1 MDKNIKKK
9 NKKPT
14 LQDRS
19 KPRKRVVGTNPIEYL
34 ETFDNSAM
42 AKEMNLFLS
51 SNYSRT
57 LYDAILANLIA
68 LTAIV
73 LSMFIPVV
81 SFGLPFLIAIYFE
94 IGLWG
99 YIYKKEKGQ
108 NCRYEDVFVSIKKY
122 IKIFCM
128 AVAKIF
134 MVLFWTV
141 MFIVPGVICL
151 LNLSFTGLILYESD
165 DLDVKGIIML
175 SKELTKGYRW
185 VIFFWALV
193 SLASI
198 CVAMSLAFMIIVLF
212 DYFLVVSNIVYIVV
226 VLSAAILDFVLFALP
241 MMEFTITDCYI
252 LSKQKRTLKC
262 YC

>member
-1 MDKNIKKK
+1 MVET
-9 NKKPT
+9 NKT
-14 LQDRS
+14 
-19 KPRKRVVGTNPIEYL
+19 EYL
-34 ETFDNSAM
+34 ENFDNSAM

-51 SNYSRT
+51 ANYSRT
-57 LYDAILANLIA
+57 IYDAILVNLIA
-68 LTAIV
+68 LTAVV

-81 SFGLPFLIAIYFE
+81 SFALPFLIAIYFE

-99 YIYKKEKGQ
+99 YIYRKEKGQ
-108 NCRYEDVFVSIKKY
+108 NCRYEDVFVSLKKY

-128 AVAKIF
+128 AVVKMF

-141 MFIVPGVICL
+141 MLIVPGVVCL
-151 LNLSFTGLILYESD
+151 LNLSFTGLILYESE

-185 VIFFWALV
+185 TIFFWALI

-198 CVAMSLAFMIIVLF
+198 CVAMSLAFMIVVLF
-212 DYFLVVSNIVYIVV
+212 DYFLVVSNVVYIVV
-226 VLSAAILDFVLFALP
+226 VLSTAILDFILFALP

-252 LSKQKRTLKC
+252 LAKQKRISKC

>member
-1 MDKNIKKK
+1 MDKNTKKK
-9 NKKPT
+9 SKKSK

-19 KPRKRVVGTNPIEYL
+19 KSKKRIMKTNPIEYL
-34 ETFDNSAM
+34 ETFNNSSM

-51 SNYSRT
+51 PDYSRT

-68 LTAIV
+68 LTAVV

-94 IGLWG
+94 TGVFN

-128 AVAKIF
+128 AVAKMF
-134 MVLFWTV
+134 MVLFWIV
-141 MFIVPGVICL
+141 MLIVPGVICM
-151 LNLSFTGLILYESD
+151 LNLSFVWLILCESD
-165 DLDVKGIIML
+165 DIDVKAIIML
-175 SKELTKGYRW
+175 SKELTNGYRW
-185 VIFFWALV
+185 TIFFWGLV

-198 CVAMSLAFMIIVLF
+198 CVAMSLAFMVVVIF
-212 DYFLVVSNIVYIVV
+212 DYFLIVSSVTYIVV
-226 VLSAAILDFVLFALP
+226 VTSSSILDFVLFALP

-252 LSKQKRTLKC
+252 LAKQKRISKC